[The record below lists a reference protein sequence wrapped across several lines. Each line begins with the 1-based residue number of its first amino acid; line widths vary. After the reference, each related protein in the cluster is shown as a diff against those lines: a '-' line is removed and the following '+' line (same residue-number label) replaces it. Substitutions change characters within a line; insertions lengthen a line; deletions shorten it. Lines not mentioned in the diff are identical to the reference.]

1 MFYALTSTNQYLEDN
16 SVIDRLASMFRIAD
30 LRKKILFT
38 LLIIVIYRVGSF
50 VILPFVDYG
59 VVQDTLGNNDIFSKQ
74 GGGLLNYFALLAGGG
89 LRNLAVF
96 ALGIMP
102 YITASIIMQLLG
114 EVIPK
119 IKAWQQ
125 EGPDGQKKVTQTTRY
140 VTMLLA
146 LLQSSVLV
154 YQLNKGQLYGQSFQ
168 TADKTTVTSFLVKN
182 MTTPKFLFMILTL
195 VAGTALLMWLGE
207 LITQKGIG
215 NGMSILI
222 FASVASSVPFQF
234 AAVWTEGGTYKFW
247 VIATMGVAM
256 IAGVVFIESGQRRIP
271 VQFAKR
277 VVGRKMMGGQSTYI
291 PIKVNT
297 AGVVPVIFAQ
307 SLLLFPALVAG
318 LVDNKGLRDFVDTH
332 FINGQSWWYLL
343 VEVTLILAFAYF
355 YTYIA
360 FNPTQ
365 QADIIRKQGG
375 YIPGIKPGQE
385 TERYL
390 ARIVNRITLPGA
402 MTIAAIAGLPIVVTI
417 LWNISQFP
425 FGGVSMLILVG
436 VALETMKQID
446 AQMSLRNYEG
456 FLSK

>member
-1 MFYALTSTNQYLEDN
+1 M
-16 SVIDRLASMFRIAD
+16 IDRLSMMFRIED

-38 LLIIVIYRVGSF
+38 LLVIIIYRVGSF
-50 VILPFVDYG
+50 IILPFVNYR
-59 VVQDTLGNNDIFSKQ
+59 VVQDSLGNNDIFSNQ

-89 LRNLAVF
+89 LRNLAIF

-114 EVIPK
+114 EIIPK
-119 IKAWQQ
+119 IKTWQQ
-125 EGPDGQKKVTQTTRY
+125 EGPEGQKKVTQTTRY
-140 VTMLLA
+140 VTILLA

-154 YQLNKGQLYGQSFQ
+154 YQLNQGQLYGQRFQ
-168 TADKTTVTSFLVKN
+168 TSDNKNITSFLVKD
-182 MTTPKFLFMILTL
+182 MQTFKFLFMILTL

-222 FASVASSVPFQF
+222 FASVASSIPFQF
-234 AAVWTEGGTYKFW
+234 AAVWTQGGQAKFW
-247 VIATMGVAM
+247 VIVSMGVAM

-307 SLLLFPALVAG
+307 SLLLFPALLAG
-318 LVDNKGLRDFVDTH
+318 LLNNESLRSFVDKNL
-332 FINGQSWWYLL
+332 INGRSWWYLL
-343 VEVTLILAFAYF
+343 AEVTLILAFAYF

-360 FNPTQ
+360 FNPAQ

-375 YIPGIKPGQE
+375 YIPGIKPGPE

-390 ARIVNRITLPGA
+390 TRVVNRITLPGA
-402 MTIAAIAGLPIVVTI
+402 MMIAFIAGLPIAVTI
-417 LWNISQFP
+417 IWSITQFP
-425 FGGVSMLILVG
+425 FGGTSMLILVG

-446 AQMSLRNYEG
+446 SQMSLRNYEG

>member
-1 MFYALTSTNQYLEDN
+1 M
-16 SVIDRLASMFRIAD
+16 IDRLSMMFRIAD

-38 LLIIVIYRVGSF
+38 LLVIVIYRVGSF
-50 VILPFVDYG
+50 IVLPYVDYK
-59 VVQDTLGNNDIFSKQ
+59 VVQDTLGNNDIFSDQ

-89 LRNLAVF
+89 LRNLALF

-114 EVIPK
+114 EIIPK
-119 IKAWQQ
+119 IKSWQQ
-125 EGPDGQKKVTQTTRY
+125 EGPSGQKKVTQTTRY

-154 YQLNKGQLYGQSFQ
+154 YQLNQGQLYGQRF
-168 TADKTTVTSFLVKN
+168 TTSENQEVTSFLVN
-182 MTTPKFLFMILTL
+182 DMTTPKFLFMILTL

-207 LITQKGIG
+207 LVTQRGIG

-234 AAVWTEGGTYKFW
+234 AAVWNEGGQGKFW
-247 VIATMGVAM
+247 VLATMGLLM

-277 VVGRKMMGGQSTYI
+277 VVGRKMMGGQSSYI

-307 SLLLFPALVAG
+307 SLLLFPALLAG
-318 LVDNKGLRDFVDTH
+318 LLNNEGLRKFVDENL
-332 FINGQSWWYLL
+332 ISGDSWWYLL
-343 VEVTLILAFAYF
+343 AQVVLILAFAYF

-375 YIPGIKPGQE
+375 YIPGIKPGPE

-390 ARIVNRITLPGA
+390 TRVVNRITLPGA
-402 MTIAAIAGLPIVVTI
+402 MTIAAIAGLPIVVII

-425 FGGVSMLILVG
+425 FGGTSMLILVG

-446 AQMSLRNYEG
+446 SQMSLRNYEG